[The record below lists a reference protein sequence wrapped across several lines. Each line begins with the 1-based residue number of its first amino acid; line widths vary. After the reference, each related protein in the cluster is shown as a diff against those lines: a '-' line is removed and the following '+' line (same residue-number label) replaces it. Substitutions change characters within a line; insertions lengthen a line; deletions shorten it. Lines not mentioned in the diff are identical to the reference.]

1 LHDIFPTAN
10 TIVCIEES
18 KLLKQFR
25 YDILYETNGLEG
37 ALSELNDI
45 NYFHSYKNAD
55 RFNYGNMLD
64 DLMESVFDLLEE
76 IAPSPIVWKLFALYY
91 DIHNM
96 KLVVKE
102 RFFARRLDSMAL
114 RYGSYSLRTIRS
126 AAVRQEDNILGN
138 ELLTAGFFE
147 ALHCKDIYEIEFI
160 LDRTYFKVLRYYA
173 EQLAVEEIVEFVK
186 VRVDLYNISA
196 YFQGIASGDAKSYL
210 DLTFSDQ
217 GNYLREEWKKL
228 WQEYEHLWIVKE
240 DEKDSWKRSR
250 YNLDSNRS
258 IRGVKSEQ
266 KSTNQDIISLDDFVT
281 IDVIFDNYLIHL
293 SKRGKL
299 EAFGYMPI
307 CAYFFNKLIEIKNI
321 RILLTGKERG
331 SKIEDIKMRMR
342 IPYEI

>member
-1 LHDIFPTAN
+1 MKDIFPTAN

-55 RFNYGNMLD
+55 RYNYGNMLD
-64 DLMESVFDLLEE
+64 DLMERVFELLEE
-76 IAPSPIVWKLFALYY
+76 IAPDPVVWKLFTLYY

-102 RFFARRLDSMAL
+102 RFLSRRLDHMTLS
-114 RYGSYSLRTIRS
+114 YGSYNLRTIRS
-126 AAVRQEDNILGN
+126 AAVRKEDNILRN
-138 ELLTAGFFE
+138 ELLTEGFFQ
-147 ALHCKDIYEIEFI
+147 ALLCKDIYEIEFI
-160 LDRTYFKVLRYYA
+160 LDRTYFRVLQQLA
-173 EQLAVEEIVEFVK
+173 EQLAVEEIVDFVK

-196 YFQGIASGDAKSYL
+196 YFQGLTTGDVEAYL
-210 DLTFSDQ
+210 DQTFSDQ
-217 GNYLREEWKKL
+217 GNYQREDWLKL
-228 WQEYEHLWIVKE
+228 WENYQHLWTAVEEETANWKRTRYHHQEYDKSNKSN
-240 DEKDSWKRSR
+240 KDMGNK
-250 YNLDSNRS
+250 
-258 IRGVKSEQ
+258 
-266 KSTNQDIISLDDFVT
+266 DFIT
-281 IDVIFDNYLIHL
+281 LDVIFDNYLVHL

-299 EAFGYMPI
+299 EAFGYIPI